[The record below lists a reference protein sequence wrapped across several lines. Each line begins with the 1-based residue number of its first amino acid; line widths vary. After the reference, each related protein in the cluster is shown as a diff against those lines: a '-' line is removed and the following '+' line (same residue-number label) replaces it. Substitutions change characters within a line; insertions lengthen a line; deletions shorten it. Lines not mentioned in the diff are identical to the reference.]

1 MALANYKVP
10 ERGKMA
16 LPADAR
22 RRWNIADGGT
32 VEVADLGNAVLVV
45 SAGSGGLRSMLS
57 DVIAEAGGYEAL
69 VARVVGDEPDLT

>member
-1 MALANYKVP
+1 MP

-32 VEVADLGNAVLVV
+32 VEVADIGNAVLVV
-45 SAGSGGLRSMLS
+45 PAGSGGLRSMLR
-57 DVIAEAGGYEAL
+57 DAIAEAGGFEAL
-69 VARVVGDEPDLT
+69 VERVVGDEPDLT

>member
-1 MALANYKVP
+1 MP

-32 VEVADLGNAVLVV
+32 VEVADIGNAVLVV
-45 SAGSGGLRSMLS
+45 PAGSGGLRSMLS
-57 DVIAEAGGYEAL
+57 DVIAQAGGYDTL
-69 VARVVGDEPDLT
+69 VERVVGNEPDLT

>member
-1 MALANYKVP
+1 
-10 ERGKMA
+10 MA

-32 VEVADLGNAVLVV
+32 VEVAGLGNAVLVV

>member
-1 MALANYKVP
+1 MP
-10 ERGKMA
+10 ERDKMA

-32 VEVADLGNAVLVV
+32 VEVAGLGNAVLVV